1 MLTCRRP
8 FDAED
13 VSDTLTL
20 VLKGQPDWNALPRLG
35 TADSAALN
43 DGFTCF
49 HHRLAVGSV
58 PDSSRRLA
66 TAPKKGNGHSS
77 PSLAESGSLCETEQA
92 PLSGSRHHEG

>member
-77 PSLAESGSLCETEQA
+77 PFFS
-92 PLSGSRHHEG
+92 